1 MEIRPDWFH
10 LVETHPRVEASV
22 KLAWWLILDKDL
34 DAAVDRIV
42 DSNYETKIKY
52 CVYSRQKKE
61 EADEW
66 QKTS

>member
-10 LVETHPRVEASV
+10 LVETHSRVENSV
-22 KLAWWLILDKDL
+22 KLAWRLISDKDL

>member
-1 MEIRPDWFH
+1 M
-10 LVETHPRVEASV
+10 ETHSRVEASV
-22 KLAWWLILDKDL
+22 KLVWRLISDNDL

-52 CVYSRQKKE
+52 YYGIFKADSRQKKE
-61 EADEW
+61 EVDKW

>member
-1 MEIRPDWFH
+1 M
-10 LVETHPRVEASV
+10 
-22 KLAWWLILDKDL
+22 KLACWLILDKDL

-61 EADEW
+61 GADE
-66 QKTS
+66 